1 MGLSIL
7 VCLLVFVLEFSNVY
21 AQEVSMVDQMV
32 SKGSVRSDRQDVDDF
47 IDQENKRM
55 REIKLLNLDLQR
67 ADLRSRIKKLDQ
79 EDNFTSML
87 NEKKEQDT
95 ENFPIK
101 LQGIVRIGNER
112 LGLLLDHSVRVS
124 AKAGQMLRGD
134 VTVVRID
141 DDKAV
146 LRTKDGKEK
155 VILIGG

>member
-1 MGLSIL
+1 MGLSLL
-7 VCLLVFVLEFSNVY
+7 VCLLVFVLEFSNVC

-32 SKGSVRSDRQDVDDF
+32 SKVSTHSDRSDVDDF

-79 EDNFTSML
+79 EDNVSSML
-87 NEKKEQDT
+87 KEKKEQDL

-101 LQGIVRIGNER
+101 LQGIVRIGDEHV
-112 LGLLLDHSVRVS
+112 GLLLDHTVRVS
-124 AKAGQMLRGD
+124 AKAGQILRDD

-146 LRTKDGKEK
+146 FRTKDGKER
-155 VILIGG
+155 VVLIGG